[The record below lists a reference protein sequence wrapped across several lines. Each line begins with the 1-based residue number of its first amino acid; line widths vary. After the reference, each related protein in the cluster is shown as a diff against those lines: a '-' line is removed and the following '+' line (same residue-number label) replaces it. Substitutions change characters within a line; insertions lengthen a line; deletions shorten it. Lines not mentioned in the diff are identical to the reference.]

1 MRIVLASSSI
11 TRREIMDKLKIKYD
25 IVTSDVE
32 EKSSKEDQREYVKEL
47 SRNKAESV
55 SKKVSNKNSIIV
67 AADSIIYKD
76 GKKYEKPKSID
87 EVKKNLK
94 ELSGTKNQGI
104 TGVTIIDKSNG
115 KTKTF
120 ACVTDVYFRE
130 ISDDDIEWY
139 VSHEENLL
147 KKAGYSLE
155 GIMSLFLERLDGDY
169 YNVLGLPLGELY
181 KGINEL
187 GYSLKDLD

>member
-32 EKSSKEDQREYVKEL
+32 EKSSKEDPREYVKEL
-47 SRNKAESV
+47 SKNKAESV
-55 SKKVSNKNSIIV
+55 AKKVSNKNSIIV

-76 GKKYEKPKSID
+76 GKKYEKPRSID

>member
-1 MRIVLASSSI
+1 MKIVLASSSI

-32 EKSSKEDQREYVKEL
+32 EKSSKEDPREYVKEL
-47 SRNKAESV
+47 SKNKAESV
-55 SKKVSNKNSIIV
+55 AKKVSNKNSIIV

-76 GKKYEKPKSID
+76 GKKYEKSKSID

>member
-1 MRIVLASSSI
+1 MKIVLASSSI

-32 EKSSKEDQREYVKEL
+32 EKSSKEDPREYVKEL
-47 SRNKAESV
+47 SKNKAESV
-55 SKKVSNKNSIIV
+55 AKKVSNKNSIIV

>member
-1 MRIVLASSSI
+1 MKIVLASSSI

-32 EKSSKEDQREYVKEL
+32 EKSSKEDPREYVKEL
-47 SRNKAESV
+47 SKNKAESV
-55 SKKVSNKNSIIV
+55 AKKVSNKNSIIV
-67 AADSIIYKD
+67 AADPIIYKD
-76 GKKYEKPKSID
+76 GKKYEKPRSID

-104 TGVTIIDKSNG
+104 TGVTIIDKSND
-115 KTKTF
+115 KIKTF

>member
-1 MRIVLASSSI
+1 MKIVLASSSI

-32 EKSSKEDQREYVKEL
+32 EKSSKDDPREYVKEL
-47 SRNKAESV
+47 SKNKAESV
-55 SKKVSNKNSIIV
+55 AKKVSNKNSIIV

>member
-1 MRIVLASSSI
+1 MRIILASSSI

-32 EKSSKEDQREYVKEL
+32 EKSSKEDPREYVKEL

-55 SKKVSNKNSIIV
+55 SKKVSSKNSIII

-87 EVKKNLK
+87 EVKQNLR

-104 TGVTIIDKSNG
+104 TGVTVIDTSNN
-115 KTKTF
+115 KIKTF
-120 ACVTDVYFRE
+120 ACVTDVYFKE
-130 ISDDDIEWY
+130 ISEEDIEWY
-139 VSHEENLL
+139 VKHEENLL

-169 YNVLGLPLGELY
+169 YNVLGLPLGKLY
-181 KGINEL
+181 KCINEF

>member
-32 EKSSKEDQREYVKEL
+32 EKSSKDDPREYVKEL
-47 SRNKAESV
+47 SKNKAESV
-55 SKKVSNKNSIIV
+55 AKKVSNKNSIIV
-67 AADSIIYKD
+67 AADSIIYKA

-104 TGVTIIDKSNG
+104 TGITIIDKSNG

>member
-32 EKSSKEDQREYVKEL
+32 EKSSKDDPREYVKEL
-47 SRNKAESV
+47 SKNKAESV
-55 SKKVSNKNSIIV
+55 AKKVSNKNSIIV

-76 GKKYEKPKSID
+76 GKKYEKPRSID

-181 KGINEL
+181 KGINEF

>member
-32 EKSSKEDQREYVKEL
+32 EKSSKDDPREYVKEL
-47 SRNKAESV
+47 SKNKAESV
-55 SKKVSNKNSIIV
+55 AKKVSNKNSIIV

-76 GKKYEKPKSID
+76 GKKYEKPRSID

>member
-32 EKSSKEDQREYVKEL
+32 EKSSKEDPREYVKEL

-120 ACVTDVYFRE
+120 ACVTDVYFKE
-130 ISDDDIEWY
+130 ISDDDIGWY

>member
-1 MRIVLASSSI
+1 MRIILASSSI

-32 EKSSKEDQREYVKEL
+32 EKSSKENPIEYVKEL

-55 SKKVSNKNSIIV
+55 SKKVSNKNSIII

-87 EVKKNLK
+87 EVKQNLR

-104 TGVTIIDKSNG
+104 TGVTIIDISNN
-115 KTKTF
+115 KIKTF
-120 ACVTDVYFRE
+120 ACVTDVYFKE
-130 ISDDDIEWY
+130 ISEEDIEWY
-139 VSHEENLL
+139 VKHEENLL

-169 YNVLGLPLGELY
+169 YNVIGLPLGKLY
-181 KGINEL
+181 KCINEF

>member
-1 MRIVLASSSI
+1 MKIVLASSSI

-32 EKSSKEDQREYVKEL
+32 EKSSKEDPREYVKEL
-47 SRNKAESV
+47 SKNKAESV
-55 SKKVSNKNSIIV
+55 AKKVSNKNSIIV

-76 GKKYEKPKSID
+76 GKKYEKPRSID

>member
-1 MRIVLASSSI
+1 MWHSIRDHYRDEYWNSLSSQRII
-11 TRREIMDKLKIKYD
+11 
-25 IVTSDVE
+25 
-32 EKSSKEDQREYVKEL
+32 QC
-47 SRNKAESV
+47 
-55 SKKVSNKNSIIV
+55 
-67 AADSIIYKD
+67 
-76 GKKYEKPKSID
+76 
-87 EVKKNLK
+87 
-94 ELSGTKNQGI
+94 
-104 TGVTIIDKSNG
+104 IIDLIS
-115 KTKTF
+115 
-120 ACVTDVYFRE
+120 E

>member
-32 EKSSKEDQREYVKEL
+32 EKSSKEDPREYVKEL
-47 SRNKAESV
+47 SKNKAESV
-55 SKKVSNKNSIIV
+55 AKKVSNKNSIIV

-76 GKKYEKPKSID
+76 GKKYEKPRSID

-94 ELSGTKNQGI
+94 ELNGTKNQGI

>member
-32 EKSSKEDQREYVKEL
+32 EKSSKEDPREYVKEL

>member
-32 EKSSKEDQREYVKEL
+32 EKSSKDDPREYVKEL
-47 SRNKAESV
+47 SKNKAESV
-55 SKKVSNKNSIIV
+55 AKKVSNKNSIIV

-76 GKKYEKPKSID
+76 GKKYEKPRSID

-94 ELSGTKNQGI
+94 ELNGTKNQGI
-104 TGVTIIDKSNG
+104 TGVTIIDKSND

>member
-1 MRIVLASSSI
+1 MRIILASSSI
-11 TRREIMDKLKIKYD
+11 TRRKIMDKLKIKYD

-32 EKSSKEDQREYVKEL
+32 EKSSKEDPIEYVKEL

-55 SKKVSNKNSIIV
+55 SKKVSSKNSIII

-87 EVKKNLK
+87 EVKQNLR
-94 ELSGTKNQGI
+94 ELSGT
-104 TGVTIIDKSNG
+104 
-115 KTKTF
+115 
-120 ACVTDVYFRE
+120 DVYFKE
-130 ISDDDIEWY
+130 ISEEDIEWY
-139 VSHEENLL
+139 VKHEENLL

-169 YNVLGLPLGELY
+169 YNVLGLPLGKLY
-181 KGINEL
+181 KCINEF

>member
-76 GKKYEKPKSID
+76 GKKYEKPRSID

>member
-32 EKSSKEDQREYVKEL
+32 EKSSKEDPREYVKEL
-47 SRNKAESV
+47 SKNKAESV
-55 SKKVSNKNSIIV
+55 AKKVSNKNSIIV

-94 ELSGTKNQGI
+94 ELSETKNQGI

-115 KTKTF
+115 KIKTF

>member
-11 TRREIMDKLKIKYD
+11 TRREIMDKLKVKYD

-32 EKSSKEDQREYVKEL
+32 EKSSKDDPREYVKEL
-47 SRNKAESV
+47 SKNKAESV
-55 SKKVSNKNSIIV
+55 AKKVSNKNSIIV

-76 GKKYEKPKSID
+76 GKKYEKPRSID

-94 ELSGTKNQGI
+94 ELNGTKNQGI

>member
-1 MRIVLASSSI
+1 MKIVLASSSI

-32 EKSSKEDQREYVKEL
+32 EKSSKEDPREYVKEL
-47 SRNKAESV
+47 SKNKAESV
-55 SKKVSNKNSIIV
+55 AKKVSNKNSIIV

-187 GYSLKDLD
+187 RYSQKDID